1 MKKVSVKIDGIEY
14 QIVGDKDEFQI
25 KKVANYI
32 DEKINEIRKVAPSLS
47 RISST
52 VLTTVNIVD
61 DLFESKDKI
70 SELELKIQELK
81 EGYNFTT
88 ENVEKEFDIVLEKLD
103 SAESQISSLETE
115 IESLNKVISEKENEN
130 EKIRIQLEELNLDN
144 NSSSTIIDENEYIAK
159 INSMELQI
167 QDMEKKIMV
176 AENMATEFQEQAY
189 NLQLNLEELKK
200 KEGFKDE
207 E

>member
-47 RISST
+47 RVSST

-103 SAESQISSLETE
+103 SAESQISSLEAE